1 MHELFMY
8 VCIYIISD
16 MMSRLVLALFSLNT
30 WMILTTMKTPGIN
43 ASTDSTQQSSP
54 FRGSTSLISFIKPNI
69 SSARPQNIKKAANI
83 MYLMGGTGSRISG
96 IG

>member
-1 MHELFMY
+1 
-8 VCIYIISD
+8 
-16 MMSRLVLALFSLNT
+16 
-30 WMILTTMKTPGIN
+30 MILMTIKTPGIS

-54 FRGSTSLISFIKPNI
+54 FRGSTSLISLIKPKT
-69 SSARPQNIKKAANI
+69 SKTRPQNIKKAANI